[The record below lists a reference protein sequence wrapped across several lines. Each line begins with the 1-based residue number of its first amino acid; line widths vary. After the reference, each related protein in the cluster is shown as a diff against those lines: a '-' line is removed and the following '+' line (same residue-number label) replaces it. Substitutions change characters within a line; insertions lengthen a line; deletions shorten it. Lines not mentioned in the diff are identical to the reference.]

1 MGMKLY
7 AVRIFVRDWEAA
19 CRFYGEILDL
29 PLRFRS
35 DEAGWAEFEVGSACF
50 GVERVDPDDAESA
63 ALVGRFVG
71 ASLEVKDIDSV
82 YRDLSA
88 KGVPFTHPPEKQFW
102 GGTLAHFKDPDGN
115 ELTLLG

>member
-1 MGMKLY
+1 MKLY
-7 AVRIFVRDWEAA
+7 AVRIFVFDWDAA
-19 CRFYGEILDL
+19 CRFYGEILGL
-29 PLRFRS
+29 PERFRS

-50 GVERVDPDDAESA
+50 GVERVDPHDTEAA

-71 ASLEVKDIDSV
+71 ASLEVADIQAT
-82 YRDLSA
+82 YEELAA
-88 KGVPFTHPPEKQFW
+88 KGVAFMHPPEKQVW